1 MSENNNYTIL
11 AGTIPNK
18 KIPTVP
24 FHPLVLSF
32 CQQLSDELTH
42 LPTKEE
48 NQDWIALGFWLRTR
62 NLHKLKR
69 FLTDIDTRLGRGLTF
84 HITPSNM
91 PTMFLYSFII
101 SLLSGNNNIVRISS
115 RLHSVVIPICTIL
128 RNILEKKEF
137 AILHKTNVFLSY
149 DHYTTITNW
158 FSSMCDSRIIWGGDA
173 TIQEIRNSSLS
184 PHAIDV
190 TFPDRYSFA
199 IFNSDY
205 VLTCSD
211 DDLSYWAHRF
221 YIDTYKVDQNACSS
235 PQLIYWLASSTNIF
249 ERAQNRWWKA
259 IALEAQSYDL
269 APIKVSEKYTQAWL
283 YAMTRPEITSIH
295 HWENSLYVYSL
306 SYIPD
311 DITVLAGK
319 FGQFFQY
326 PIANISDITPYIS
339 QKIQTISL
347 IGISPTILQHELI
360 QKGCTGC
367 DRIVS
372 VGQAMTM
379 HPIWDGKNLFTM
391 LSRIIHKEV

>member
-128 RNILEKKEF
+128 RNILEKKN
-137 AILHKTNVFLSY
+137 LP
-149 DHYTTITNW
+149 
-158 FSSMCDSRIIWGGDA
+158 FSIKLTSFFHMIM
-173 TIQEIRNSSLS
+173 IRL
-184 PHAIDV
+184 
-190 TFPDRYSFA
+190 
-199 IFNSDY
+199 
-205 VLTCSD
+205 L
-211 DDLSYWAHRF
+211 
-221 YIDTYKVDQNACSS
+221 
-235 PQLIYWLASSTNIF
+235 
-249 ERAQNRWWKA
+249 
-259 IALEAQSYDL
+259 
-269 APIKVSEKYTQAWL
+269 
-283 YAMTRPEITSIH
+283 
-295 HWENSLYVYSL
+295 
-306 SYIPD
+306 
-311 DITVLAGK
+311 
-319 FGQFFQY
+319 
-326 PIANISDITPYIS
+326 
-339 QKIQTISL
+339 L
-347 IGISPTILQHELI
+347 IGLAVCVTAELY
-360 QKGCTGC
+360 GA
-367 DRIVS
+367 
-372 VGQAMTM
+372 AMLRYKKYETR
-379 HPIWDGKNLFTM
+379 LFLLM
-391 LSRIIHKEV
+391 P